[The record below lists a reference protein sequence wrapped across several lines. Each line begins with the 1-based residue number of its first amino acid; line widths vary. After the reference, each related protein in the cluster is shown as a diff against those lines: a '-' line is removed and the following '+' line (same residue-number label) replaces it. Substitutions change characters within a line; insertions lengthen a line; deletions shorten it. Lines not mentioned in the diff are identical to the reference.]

1 MKMKHKSLRM
11 NETELLLQSII
22 EGIQEKKGKDIV
34 VADLKGIDGAIC
46 QYFVI
51 CQGNSPTQVD
61 AITESVYD
69 MVYEKTKD
77 RPTTVNGLRNAQWVG
92 MDYGSILVH
101 IFLPELRNF
110 YNLEHLWADSKL
122 TQVQYQLVIPDY
134 LYQYWYLAFQPD
146 RKWSEQR
153 GHLY

>member
-46 QYFVI
+46 NYFVI
-51 CQGNSPTQVD
+51 CQGNTPTQVN
-61 AITESVYD
+61 AITESIYD
-69 MVYEKTKD
+69 MVYNKTEE
-77 RPTTVNGLRNAQWVG
+77 RPTTINGLRNAQWVG

-122 TQVQYQLVIPDY
+122 TQIPNLD
-134 LYQYWYLAFQPD
+134 
-146 RKWSEQR
+146 
-153 GHLY
+153 

>member
-22 EGIQEKKGKDIV
+22 EGIQEKKGKNIV

-51 CQGNSPTQVD
+51 CQGNSPTQVG

-122 TQVQYQLVIPDY
+122 TQVPNLD
-134 LYQYWYLAFQPD
+134 
-146 RKWSEQR
+146 
-153 GHLY
+153 

>member
-1 MKMKHKSLRM
+1 MKMRHKSLRM

-122 TQVQYQLVIPDY
+122 TQIPNLD
-134 LYQYWYLAFQPD
+134 
-146 RKWSEQR
+146 
-153 GHLY
+153 

>member
-1 MKMKHKSLRM
+1 MKYNSLRM
-11 NETELLLQSII
+11 NETDLLLKSII

-51 CQGNSPTQVD
+51 CQGNTPTQVD

-69 MVYEKTKD
+69 IVYEKTKD
-77 RPTTVNGLRNAQWVG
+77 RPTTINGLRNAQWVG

-122 TQVQYQLVIPDY
+122 TQIPNLD
-134 LYQYWYLAFQPD
+134 
-146 RKWSEQR
+146 
-153 GHLY
+153 

>member
-101 IFLPELRNF
+101 IFLPEARDF
-110 YNLEHLWADSKL
+110 YDLEHLWADAQL
-122 TQVQYQLVIPDY
+122 TEIADLD
-134 LYQYWYLAFQPD
+134 
-146 RKWSEQR
+146 
-153 GHLY
+153 

>member
-110 YNLEHLWADSKL
+110 YNLEHLWADSKHRAPTAKQNAL
-122 TQVQYQLVIPDY
+122 FAP
-134 LYQYWYLAFQPD
+134 A
-146 RKWSEQR
+146 
-153 GHLY
+153 

>member
-122 TQVQYQLVIPDY
+122 TQIPNLD
-134 LYQYWYLAFQPD
+134 
-146 RKWSEQR
+146 
-153 GHLY
+153 

>member
-1 MKMKHKSLRM
+1 M

-122 TQVQYQLVIPDY
+122 TQVPNLD
-134 LYQYWYLAFQPD
+134 
-146 RKWSEQR
+146 
-153 GHLY
+153 

>member
-22 EGIQEKKGKDIV
+22 EGIQEKKGKNIV

-122 TQVQYQLVIPDY
+122 TQVPNLD
-134 LYQYWYLAFQPD
+134 
-146 RKWSEQR
+146 
-153 GHLY
+153 

>member
-22 EGIQEKKGKDIV
+22 EGIQEKKGKNIV

-122 TQVQYQLVIPDY
+122 TQIPNLD
-134 LYQYWYLAFQPD
+134 
-146 RKWSEQR
+146 
-153 GHLY
+153 

>member
-34 VADLKGIDGAIC
+34 AADLKGIDGAIC

-122 TQVQYQLVIPDY
+122 TQIPNLD
-134 LYQYWYLAFQPD
+134 
-146 RKWSEQR
+146 
-153 GHLY
+153 

>member
-1 MKMKHKSLRM
+1 MKYNSLRM
-11 NETELLLQSII
+11 NETDLLLKFII

-51 CQGNSPTQVD
+51 CQGNTPTQVD

-69 MVYEKTKD
+69 IVYEKTKD
-77 RPTTVNGLRNAQWVG
+77 RPTTINGLRNAQWVG

-122 TQVQYQLVIPDY
+122 TQIPNLD
-134 LYQYWYLAFQPD
+134 
-146 RKWSEQR
+146 
-153 GHLY
+153 

>member
-1 MKMKHKSLRM
+1 MKYNSLRM
-11 NETELLLQSII
+11 NETDLLLKSII
-22 EGIQEKKGKDIV
+22 DGIQEKKGKDIV

-51 CQGNSPTQVD
+51 CQGNTPTQVD

-69 MVYEKTKD
+69 IVYEKTKD
-77 RPTTVNGLRNAQWVG
+77 RPTTINGLRNAQWVG

-122 TQVQYQLVIPDY
+122 TQIPNLD
-134 LYQYWYLAFQPD
+134 
-146 RKWSEQR
+146 
-153 GHLY
+153 

>member
-122 TQVQYQLVIPDY
+122 TQVPNLD
-134 LYQYWYLAFQPD
+134 
-146 RKWSEQR
+146 
-153 GHLY
+153 

>member
-101 IFLPELRNF
+101 IFLSELRNF

-122 TQVQYQLVIPDY
+122 TQVPNLD
-134 LYQYWYLAFQPD
+134 
-146 RKWSEQR
+146 
-153 GHLY
+153 

>member
-92 MDYGSILVH
+92 IDYGSILVH

-122 TQVQYQLVIPDY
+122 TQIPNLD
-134 LYQYWYLAFQPD
+134 
-146 RKWSEQR
+146 
-153 GHLY
+153 

>member
-77 RPTTVNGLRNAQWVG
+77 RPTTVNGLRNAQWGG

-122 TQVQYQLVIPDY
+122 TQIPNLD
-134 LYQYWYLAFQPD
+134 
-146 RKWSEQR
+146 
-153 GHLY
+153 